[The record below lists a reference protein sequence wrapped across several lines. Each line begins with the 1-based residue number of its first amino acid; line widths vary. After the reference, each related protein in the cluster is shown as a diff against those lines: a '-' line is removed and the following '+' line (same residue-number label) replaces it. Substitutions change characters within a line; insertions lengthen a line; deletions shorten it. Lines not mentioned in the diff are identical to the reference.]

1 MRCCLAVLAL
11 LPFVASASADSDL
24 MEPKFS
30 RSEVQFL
37 AGDRFKLGS
46 RAPDTNAVA
55 TLTVN
60 HFTKFGAGDVF
71 FFIDFSRELDG
82 DRENGV
88 YGEFYPTADLT
99 RLMLA
104 EDGERGW
111 ALSAVAG
118 LNIGAG
124 SGVVLPGLRLSLDV
138 PGFDRF
144 AVSAFAYET
153 FRDRRGRD
161 FRTSWQGTIVW
172 SIPLWREND
181 ITWLS
186 FSGFFDLQGDRG
198 GGQEIKIVAQPQL
211 RFDFGALFDDPGRHF
226 LGTEVRVFRN
236 KFGVDGVHELAP
248 QLLLLTRF

>member
-1 MRCCLAVLAL
+1 MRFCLAVLAL
-11 LPFVASASADSDL
+11 LPFAAPASADSDL
-24 MEPKFS
+24 MAHKVS

-46 RAPDTNAVA
+46 RAPDSNAVA

-82 DRENGV
+82 DRESSV
-88 YGEFYPTADLT
+88 YGELYPTVDLT
-99 RLMLA
+99 RLALG
-104 EDGERGW
+104 EDGGRGW
-111 ALSAVAG
+111 SLSGVAG
-118 LNIGAG
+118 LNL
-124 SGVVLPGLRLSLDV
+124 GVGVGIFLPGLRLSLPL

-144 AVSAFAYET
+144 SVSVFAYET
-153 FRDRRGRD
+153 FRDRRRRD
-161 FRTSWQGTIVW
+161 FRTSWQTTLVW
-172 SIPLWREND
+172 SMPLWREDD

-186 FSGFFDLQGDRG
+186 FGGFFDLQGDRG

-211 RFDFGALFDDPGRHF
+211 RFDIGALIDNPGRHF

-248 QLLLLTRF
+248 QMLFVSRF